1 MTVPQEQSHLGL
13 HCSPVCVMKHPKKRR
28 GIRSSSKL
36 LLGEVTEEM
45 GDVPEN
51 IHGNYD
57 IY

>member
-1 MTVPQEQSHLGL
+1 MEHGQ
-13 HCSPVCVMKHPKKRR
+13 KRR
-28 GIRSSSKL
+28 GTRSSSEL